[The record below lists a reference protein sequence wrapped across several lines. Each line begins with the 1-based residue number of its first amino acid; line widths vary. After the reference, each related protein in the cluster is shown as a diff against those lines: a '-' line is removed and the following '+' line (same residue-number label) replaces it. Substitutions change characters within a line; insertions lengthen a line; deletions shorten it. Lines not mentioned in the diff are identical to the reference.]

1 MGRLDVPK
9 YFRVSGRFWFD
20 ERAAKWPDD
29 LKLFAL
35 YLLTNQHRTMEG
47 IFVLPVPYMAA
58 DLRWPLKKI
67 DQMMSALRDEEFI
80 SYDSD
85 TNTILIRNAL
95 KYQSPE
101 NPNQSEACLRRI
113 KELPKSLIIREFQM
127 VARKHCYRKGASA
140 SAQAFAQ
147 LLDKLLL
154 EHFPEQ
160 LYPAGYTLNLQSSS
174 PSSPE
179 PRTTSSSSPPPRAGV
194 SGRDMREERL
204 VPHLRA
210 TETVSSVRQLS
221 EEYFGKSLPE
231 AADG

>member
-58 DLRWPLKKI
+58 DLRWPTKKI
-67 DQMMSALRDEEFI
+67 DQMMTALRDEEFI

-113 KELPKSLIIREFQM
+113 KELPKSAIIRQFQM
-127 VARKHCYRKGASA
+127 VARKHCYRKGAST
-140 SAQAFAQ
+140 SAQAFSQ

-154 EHFPEQ
+154 EHFHEQ
-160 LYPAGYTLNLQSSS
+160 LYPAGDTLNLQSSS
-174 PSSPE
+174 SPK
-179 PRTTSSSSPPPRAGV
+179 PRTKSSSSPHQN
-194 SGRDMREERL
+194 SGTSLRDMREER
-204 VPHLRA
+204 VAPHLRA
-210 TETVSSVRQLS
+210 TEKNSSVRQLS

>member
-35 YLLTNQHRTMEG
+35 YLLTNPHRTMEG

-58 DLRWPLKKI
+58 DLRWPTKKI
-67 DQMMSALRDEEFI
+67 DHLMTALRDEEFI
-80 SYDSD
+80 SYDLD
-85 TNTILIRNAL
+85 TSTILIRNAL

-113 KELPKSLIIREFQM
+113 KELPKSSIVREFQAM
-127 VARKHCYRKGASA
+127 ARKHCYRKGASA

-154 EHFPEQ
+154 EHFHEQ
-160 LYPAGYTLNLQSSS
+160 LYPAGSTLNL
-174 PSSPE
+174 E
-179 PRTTSSSSPPPRAGV
+179 SSSSPGSKPKSSSSSPRT
-194 SGRDMREERL
+194 SGMSLRENEERL
-204 VPHLRA
+204 APHLRA

>member
-58 DLRWPLKKI
+58 DLRWSPKKI
-67 DQMMSALRDEEFI
+67 DQMMTALRDEEFI
-80 SYDSD
+80 SYDLD

-113 KELPKSLIIREFQM
+113 KELPKSSIVREFQV
-127 VARKHCYRKGASA
+127 VARTHCYRKGASA

-154 EHFPEQ
+154 EHFNEQ
-160 LYPAGYTLNLQSSS
+160 LYPAGDTLNLQSSS
-174 PSSPE
+174 SPE
-179 PRTTSSSSPPPRAGV
+179 PKTKSLSSSSMS
-194 SGRDMREERL
+194 SGASLRDMREERL
-204 VPHLRA
+204 APHLRA

>member
-35 YLLTNQHRTMEG
+35 YILTNQHRTMEG

-58 DLRWPLKKI
+58 DLRWPTKKI
-67 DQMMSALRDEEFI
+67 DQMMTVLRDEEFI
-80 SYDSD
+80 SYDLD
-85 TNTILIRNAL
+85 TSTILIRNAL

-113 KELPKSLIIREFQM
+113 KELPKSSIVREFQT

-147 LLDKLLL
+147 LLDKVLL
-154 EHFPEQ
+154 EHFHEQ
-160 LYPAGYTLNLQSSS
+160 LYPAGSTLNLESS
-174 PSSPE
+174 SSPE
-179 PRTTSSSSPPPRAGV
+179 PRTTSSSSPPKSSGV
-194 SGRDMREERL
+194 PLREMREERL
-204 VPHLRA
+204 APHLRA

-221 EEYFGKSLPE
+221 EDYFGKSLPE

>member
-20 ERAAKWPDD
+20 ERAVKWPDD

-35 YLLTNQHRTMEG
+35 YILTNQHRTMEG

-58 DLRWPLKKI
+58 DLRWPTKKI
-67 DQMMSALRDEEFI
+67 DHMMMALTGEEFI
-80 SYDSD
+80 SYDLETS
-85 TNTILIRNAL
+85 TILIRNAL

-113 KELPKSLIIREFQM
+113 KELPKSPILREFQM

-154 EHFPEQ
+154 EHFHEQ
-160 LYPAGYTLNLQSSS
+160 LYPAGSTLNLESS
-174 PSSPE
+174 SSPE
-179 PRTTSSSSPPPRAGV
+179 PRTTSLSSPPMSSGV
-194 SGRDMREERL
+194 SQRDMREERL
-204 VPHLRA
+204 APHLRA

-221 EEYFGKSLPE
+221 EEYFRKSLPE
-231 AADG
+231 AADR

>member
-35 YLLTNQHRTMEG
+35 YILTNQHRTMEG
-47 IFVLPVPYMAA
+47 IFVLPIPYMAA
-58 DLRWPLKKI
+58 DLRWPTKKI
-67 DQMMSALRDEEFI
+67 DHMMAALRDEEFI
-80 SYDSD
+80 SYDLD
-85 TNTILIRNAL
+85 TSTILIRNAL

-113 KELPKSLIIREFQM
+113 KELPKSSIVTEFQAM
-127 VARKHCYRKGASA
+127 ARKHCYRKGASA

-154 EHFPEQ
+154 EHFHEQ
-160 LYPAGYTLNLQSSS
+160 LYPAGSTLNLESS
-174 PSSPE
+174 SSPE
-179 PRTTSSSSPPPRAGV
+179 PKTKSSSSPPLSSGV
-194 SGRDMREERL
+194 SLREMREERL
-204 VPHLRA
+204 APHLRA
-210 TETVSSVRQLS
+210 TEDVSSVRQLS
-221 EEYFGKSLPE
+221 EEYFGKTLQE

>member
-20 ERAAKWPDD
+20 ERAAKWPDE

-35 YLLTNQHRTMEG
+35 YILTNQHRTMEG

-58 DLRWPLKKI
+58 DLRWPTKKI
-67 DQMMSALRDEEFI
+67 DQMMTALRSEDFI
-80 SYDSD
+80 SYDLD

-113 KELPKSLIIREFQM
+113 KELPKSSIVREFQM
-127 VARKHCYRKGASA
+127 VARKHCYRKGAST

-154 EHFPEQ
+154 EHFHEQ
-160 LYPAGYTLNLQSSS
+160 LYPTGSTLNLESS
-174 PSSPE
+174 SSPE
-179 PRTTSSSSPPPRAGV
+179 PRTKSSSSPPMSSGV
-194 SGRDMREERL
+194 SLREMREERL
-204 VPHLRA
+204 APHLRA
-210 TETVSSVRQLS
+210 TEDVSSVRQLS

>member
-58 DLRWPLKKI
+58 DLRWSPKKI
-67 DQMMSALRDEEFI
+67 DQMMTALRDEEFI
-80 SYDSD
+80 SYDLD

-113 KELPKSLIIREFQM
+113 KELPKSSIVREFQV
-127 VARKHCYRKGASA
+127 VARKHCYRKGPQPQRKRSRNCWTNCY
-140 SAQAFAQ
+140 SNTSMNSCTQQ
-147 LLDKLLL
+147 GTLLIFNLHL
-154 EHFPEQ
+154 H
-160 LYPAGYTLNLQSSS
+160 LNLK
-174 PSSPE
+174 
-179 PRTTSSSSPPPRAGV
+179 
-194 SGRDMREERL
+194 L
-204 VPHLRA
+204 NLYLHHL
-210 TETVSSVRQLS
+210 
-221 EEYFGKSLPE
+221 
-231 AADG
+231 